1 MIDISDI
8 QMEEVLNI
16 LERYVPDMEVWAFGS
31 RVKGNAKS
39 YSDLDL
45 LIIGDEKMSINQWGE
60 LKEAFQESDL
70 PFRVDL
76 LDWHQISPE
85 FRQVIKQKYEIL
97 KKRQLGG

>member
-97 KKRQLGG
+97 KKRQMGG